1 MTDLLPLCFFALLGA
16 ILTKICDEL
25 FPRFKPYLLCGIGV
39 VFFLLFAKWVFPLV
53 EKISSLGNKTQ
64 VPELF
69 RLLYKGLSLALLVSV
84 SASFCRD
91 LGEEK
96 IAAKLEV
103 CGKGAILY
111 LSLPV
116 LEQILNWIGEMV
128 V

>member
-1 MTDLLPLCFFALLGA
+1 MAPLALCAFALLVC
-16 ILTKICDEL
+16 ILLKVSEEL
-25 FPRFKPYLLCGIGV
+25 FPKFRPLILTASGI
-39 VFFLLFAKWVFPLV
+39 FFGLYFLGKLAPLW
-53 EKISSLGNKTQ
+53 KKLSSLG
-64 VPELF
+64 EDGGAGGLF
-69 RLLYKGLSLALLVSV
+69 SLLFKGFGIGLLVSV

-96 IAAKLEV
+96 LAEKLEL

-116 LEQILNWIGEMV
+116 LEQVLDRIGEIV

>member
-1 MTDLLPLCFFALLGA
+1 MAPLALCAFALLLGF
-16 ILTKICDEL
+16 LLKVSEEL
-25 FPRFKPYLLCGIGV
+25 FPKFKPLILSSAGI
-39 VFFLLFAKWVFPLV
+39 VFFLYFIGKLMPLWERLASLGDASSTKGLFAL
-53 EKISSLGNKTQ
+53 
-64 VPELF
+64 LF
-69 RLLYKGLSLALLVSV
+69 KGFGIAMLVSV

-96 IAAKLEV
+96 VAEKLEL

-116 LEQILNWIGEMV
+116 LEQVLERIGEIV

>member
-1 MTDLLPLCFFALLGA
+1 MGLFSLCAFA
-16 ILTKICDEL
+16 ILTGVLLKISEEL
-25 FPRFKPYLLCGIGV
+25 FPKFKPLIISGTGIL
-39 VFFLLFAKWVFPLV
+39 FFLYFLGMLAPLWQKLSLWGAGNTFAPLFTL
-53 EKISSLGNKTQ
+53 
-64 VPELF
+64 LF
-69 RLLYKGLSLALLVSV
+69 KGFGLALLVSV

-96 IAAKLEV
+96 VAEKLEL

-116 LEQILNWIGEMV
+116 LEQALDWIGEMV

>member
-1 MTDLLPLCFFALLGA
+1 MAPLALCAFAVLVGILL
-16 ILTKICDEL
+16 KISEEL
-25 FPRFKPYLLCGIGV
+25 FPKFKPLILTSAGV
-39 VFFLLFAKWVFPLV
+39 FFFLYFFRKLTPLWQKLASLGEASGASGLFFLLF
-53 EKISSLGNKTQ
+53 
-64 VPELF
+64 
-69 RLLYKGLSLALLVSV
+69 KGFGIALLISV

-96 IAAKLEV
+96 LAEKLEL

-116 LEQILNWIGEMV
+116 LEQVLDRIGEIV